1 MIARPSATYMAGEVE
16 RLGRWGV
23 VVVVMVG
30 GGVKRY
36 RSPFV
41 DV

>member
-1 MIARPSATYMAGEVE
+1 MDGEVE

-30 GGVKRY
+30 EVGEEISLTLR
-36 RSPFV
+36 
-41 DV
+41 